1 MSFIFAPRGISQ
13 VKIKLRVPFPLR
25 VGSFSINHFRNTKK
39 LHHVKNRNTR
49 VKIKSLPKNV

>member
-39 LHHVKNRNTR
+39 IAPCEK
-49 VKIKSLPKNV
+49 